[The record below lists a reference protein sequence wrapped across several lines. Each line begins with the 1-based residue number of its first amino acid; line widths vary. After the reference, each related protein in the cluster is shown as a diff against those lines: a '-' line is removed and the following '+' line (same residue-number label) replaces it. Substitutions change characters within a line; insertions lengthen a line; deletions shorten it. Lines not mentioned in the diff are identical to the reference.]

1 MWSPSAAKAGRA
13 PRAPRPRWLL
23 THLGPAASVIE
34 HLVAEV
40 VRLGFEVV
48 LSGHPLVAHDE
59 KGGGPRHQGEDGH
72 HDEDEVAG
80 RQAWLRTWSLT
91 WRGRG
96 GHEVGGSARSRRR
109 APRGPS
115 TGMLREGGVE
125 GSGPRPDG
133 ARPPHVAAAS

>member
-1 MWSPSAAKAGRA
+1 MWSPSAAKAGHA

-96 GHEVGGSARSRRR
+96 GHEVGVCPKQAACPPRSQHWDV
-109 APRGPS
+109 
-115 TGMLREGGVE
+115 T
-125 GSGPRPDG
+125 
-133 ARPPHVAAAS
+133 